1 MWPCVIV
8 KMRSYWVRH
17 THSMTHIL
25 TKRIENT
32 QRDAQGRRALE
43 WQGSEQCS
51 YKPSNAKDYWQPPEA
66 SFSGSSYG
74 KESACKARGP
84 DLIPES
90 GRYLEKRM
98 TTHSSILSCR
108 IP

>member
-1 MWPCVIV
+1 
-8 KMRSYWVRH
+8 
-17 THSMTHIL
+17 MTRIL

-32 QRDAQGRRALE
+32 QRNVQGRRALE

-74 KESACKARGP
+74 KESACKARDP

-90 GRYLEKRM
+90 GTYPGEGNDNPLQYP
-98 TTHSSILSCR
+98 SCK